1 MPLPVETFSPSA
13 VAFRVQSA
21 MLRLSLFSRNVR
33 AAPAP
38 MTDADP
44 PVTPMMAQYLALK
57 EANEGFLLFYR
68 MGDFYEMFFEDAV
81 QAAPALNIALTK
93 RGRHGG
99 DDIPMAGVPVRSH
112 ETYLHKLIENGFKV
126 AICEQTEDPAE
137 AKKRGSKSV
146 VARDVVRRV
155 TRGTL
160 TEDSLLDA
168 RRHNYLAALSE
179 AAGQYGLAWVDIST
193 GGFFVETLEEIG
205 LAAALARLEPN
216 ELLLPERLT
225 ARENLF
231 ELWAD
236 HRDKLSP
243 MPAVKFDTAN
253 GERRLAKAFRVES
266 MDAFGSFDRVEL
278 SAAGALLDYLELTQV
293 ERLPRLDPPR
303 RFAGSDAMEIDAATR
318 RNLELTE
325 TLGGNRQGSLLAT
338 IDYTV
343 TGAGA
348 RMLASWL
355 AAPLTDAAAIA
366 ARQDAVGFLLA
377 ESSVRNDARDRLQ
390 RCPDLARALQ
400 RLALERGGPRDLA
413 AIREAVRAGSVLKV
427 LLGQASGDLAARKP
441 ALLTQAI
448 VSLGEFGPLVE
459 RLDRALQP
467 ELPPAA
473 RDGGFIAPGY
483 APELDEFRTLRDDSR
498 RHIAALQKRYADET
512 GVGNL
517 RVKHNNVLGYFVEVN
532 PNQADKLQSDDRFV
546 HRQTMA
552 NAMRFTT
559 VELSELEARIL
570 QAADRALALEIGMFN
585 DLAGEVVARAE
596 DLARAGDGLATI
608 DVLAGLAAL
617 AVEQDYVRP
626 RVDHSLAFKLE
637 DARHPVVE
645 AVLRQENK
653 TFVANDCD
661 LTADREPAE
670 RLWLI
675 TGPNMA
681 GKSTFLRQN
690 ALIAILAQ
698 IGSFVPARAAHM
710 GVVDRLF
717 SRVGAA
723 DDLARGRSTFMV
735 EMVETA
741 AILNQAGPKSLVI
754 LDEIGRG
761 TATFDGLSI
770 AWSVMEHLHDQNR
783 CRALFA
789 THYHELTLLA
799 ERLDGLHLATMR
811 IREWQ
816 DSVVFLHEVA
826 SGTADRSYGIHVGRL
841 AGLPHAVVVRADE
854 VLKLLEE
861 GDQGSAVRRLVEDL
875 PLFAAASPRKPP
887 VAAAPEPPS
896 AMSTPSELTTALDA
910 VDPDTLTPRE
920 ALDVVYRLKRLAGGD
935 GQA

>member
-1 MPLPVETFSPSA
+1 
-13 VAFRVQSA
+13 
-21 MLRLSLFSRNVR
+21 
-33 AAPAP
+33 

-44 PVTPMMAQYLALK
+44 PVTPPSGDAPIVTPMMAQYLAIK

-68 MGDFYEMFFEDAV
+68 MGDFYEMFFDDAV
-81 QAAPALNIALTK
+81 KAAPVLNIALTK

-112 ETYLHKLIENGFKV
+112 ETYLHKLIEKGFKV

-137 AKKRGSKSV
+137 AKKRGAKSV

-160 TEDSLLDA
+160 TEDSLLDS
-168 RRHNYLAALSE
+168 RRYNYLAAVSE
-179 AAGQYGLAWVDIST
+179 AAGEFGLAWVDIST
-193 GGFFVETLEEIG
+193 GALYVETLEEIG
-205 LAAALARLEPN
+205 LAAALARLAPN

-225 ARENLF
+225 AREALF
-231 ELWAD
+231 ELWAEF
-236 HRDKLSP
+236 REALTP
-243 MPAVKFDTAN
+243 LPAVKFDRAN
-253 GERRLAKAFRVES
+253 GERRLTKAFRVES
-266 MDAFGSFDRVEL
+266 MDAFGQFSRAEIA
-278 SAAGALLDYLELTQV
+278 AAGALVDYLELTQV
-293 ERLPRLDPPR
+293 DRLPRLDPPR
-303 RFAGSDAMEIDAATR
+303 RFSGGDAMEIDAATR

-325 TLGGNRQGSLLAT
+325 TLGGDRPGSLLAT
-338 IDYTV
+338 IDHSV

-348 RMLASWL
+348 RLLAAWL
-355 AAPLTDAAAIA
+355 SAPLTDAGAIA
-366 ARQDAVGFLLA
+366 ARQDAVGFLMS
-377 ESSVRNDARDRLQ
+377 ESSVRADVRERLQ

-413 AIREAVRAGSVLKV
+413 AIREAVRAGSVVKILV
-427 LLGQASGDLAARKP
+427 GEASGDLSARKP
-441 ALLTQAI
+441 EMLAKGIAG
-448 VSLGEFGPLVE
+448 LGDFGPLVE

-467 ELPPAA
+467 ELPPSA
-473 RDGGFIAPGY
+473 RDGGYIAPGY
-483 APELDEFRTLRDDSR
+483 SSELDELRALRDDSR

-512 GVGNL
+512 GVANL
-517 RVKHNNVLGYFVEVN
+517 KVKHNNVLGYFVEVGQ
-532 PNQADKLQSDDRFV
+532 NQAARVQENEQFV
-546 HRQTMA
+546 HRQSMA
-552 NAMRFTT
+552 NAIRFTT
-559 VELSELEARIL
+559 VELSDLEARIL
-570 QAADRALALEIGMFN
+570 QAADRSLALELSLFD
-585 DLAGEVVARAE
+585 DLTGEIMARAQ
-596 DLARAGDGLATI
+596 DFARAANSLALI
-608 DVLAGLAAL
+608 DVFAGLAEL
-617 AVEQDYVRP
+617 AARQDYVRP
-626 RVDHSLAFKLE
+626 QVDHSLAFE
-637 DARHPVVE
+637 IEAGRHPVVE
-645 AVLRQENK
+645 TVLQRENK
-653 TFVANDCD
+653 SFVANDCN

-698 IGSFVPARAAHM
+698 IGGFVPARRAHI

-783 CRALFA
+783 CRGLFA
-789 THYHELTLLA
+789 THYHELTMLA
-799 ERLDGLHLATMR
+799 GRLDGLHLATMR

-841 AGLPHAVVVRADE
+841 AGLPHAVVTRADE

-875 PLFAAASPRKPP
+875 PLFAAAAPKRPP
-887 VAAAPEPPS
+887 VAKASTPPPEPP
-896 AMSTPSELTTALDA
+896 APPALVNA
-910 VDPDTLTPRE
+910 LAGVDPDSLTPRE
-920 ALDVVYRLKRLAGGD
+920 ALDVVYRLKRLASGPQD
-935 GQA
+935 D

>member
-1 MPLPVETFSPSA
+1 
-13 VAFRVQSA
+13 
-21 MLRLSLFSRNVR
+21 
-33 AAPAP
+33 
-38 MTDADP
+38 MTDTEP
-44 PVTPMMAQYLALK
+44 PVTPMMAQYLAIK

-99 DDIPMAGVPVRSH
+99 GDIPMAGVPVKSH
-112 ETYLHKLIENGFKV
+112 ETYLHKLIEKGFKV

-179 AAGQYGLAWVDIST
+179 AAGAFGLAWVDIST
-193 GGFFVETLEEIG
+193 GGFFVETLEEAG

-225 ARENLF
+225 ARESLF
-231 ELWAD
+231 ELWAG
-236 HRDKLSP
+236 HRDSLSP
-243 MPAVKFDTAN
+243 LPAVKFDTAN
-253 GERRLAKAFRVES
+253 GERRLAKAFHVES

-278 SAAGALLDYLELTQV
+278 SAAGTLLDYLELTQV

-318 RNLELTE
+318 QNLELTE
-325 TLGGNRQGSLLAT
+325 TLGGDRQGSLLHT
-338 IDYTV
+338 IDDTV

-348 RMLASWL
+348 RMLASWM
-355 AAPLTDAAAIA
+355 AAPLTDTGAIA

-377 ESSVRNDARDRLQ
+377 EGSVRADARDRLQ

-413 AIREAVRAGSVLKV
+413 AIREAVRAGGVLKV
-427 LLGQASGDLAARKP
+427 LLGEVSGDLA
-441 ALLTQAI
+441 LLTAAI
-448 VSLGEFGPLVE
+448 ASLGEFGPLVE

-483 APELDEFRTLRDDSR
+483 APDLDELRTLRDDSR
-498 RHIAALQKRYADET
+498 RHIAGLQKRYADDT
-512 GVGNL
+512 GVANL

-532 PNQADKLQSDDRFV
+532 QNHAGALQSDDRFV

-559 VELSELEARIL
+559 VELSDLEARIL
-570 QAADRALALEIGMFN
+570 QAADRALALEMGLFN
-585 DLAGEVVARAE
+585 DLASEVLARAE
-596 DLARAGDGLATI
+596 DLARAADGLATI

-617 AVEQDYVRP
+617 AAEQDYVRP

-637 DARHPVVE
+637 GGRHPVVE

-653 TFVANDCD
+653 SFVANGCD

-698 IGSFVPARAAHM
+698 IGSYVPARAAHI

-789 THYHELTLLA
+789 THYHELTMLA
-799 ERLDGLHLATMR
+799 GRLDGLHLATMR

-841 AGLPHAVVVRADE
+841 AGLPHPVVVRADE

-875 PLFAAASPRKPP
+875 PLFAAAAPKKPP
-887 VAAAPEPPS
+887 AAAAPEPPP
-896 AMSTPSELTTALDA
+896 AALAPAELVKALGG
-910 VDPDTLTPRE
+910 VDPDSLTPRE
-920 ALDVVYRLKRLAGGD
+920 ALDVVYRLKRLADGE

>member
-1 MPLPVETFSPSA
+1 
-13 VAFRVQSA
+13 
-21 MLRLSLFSRNVR
+21 
-33 AAPAP
+33 
-38 MTDADP
+38 
-44 PVTPMMAQYLALK
+44 MMAQYLAMK
-57 EANEGFLLFYR
+57 EENEGFLLFYR

-81 QAAPALNIALTK
+81 NAAPVLNIALTK

-99 DDIPMAGVPVRSH
+99 EDIPMAGVPVRAH
-112 ETYLHKLIENGFKV
+112 ETYLHRLIAAGFKV
-126 AICEQTEDPAE
+126 AICEQIEDPAE
-137 AKKRGSKSV
+137 AKKRGAKSV
-146 VARDVVRRV
+146 VARGVVRRV

-168 RRHNYLAALSE
+168 KQHNYLAALTE
-179 AAGQYGLAWVDIST
+179 AAGEYGLAWVDIST
-193 GGFFVETLEEIG
+193 GAFFLETLEEVG
-205 LAAALARLEPN
+205 LAAALARLGPN
-216 ELLLPERLT
+216 ELLLPDRLT
-225 ARENLF
+225 AREELF

-236 HRDKLSP
+236 HRQALTP
-243 MPAVKFDTAN
+243 LPGVKFDTSN
-253 GERRLAKAFRVES
+253 GERRLAKAFRINS
-266 MDAFGSFDRVEL
+266 LDAFGSFSRAEI
-278 SAAGALLDYLELTQV
+278 AAGGALVDYLELTQV
-293 ERLPRLDPPR
+293 ERLPRLDPPK
-303 RFAGSDAMEIDAATR
+303 RFSGSDAMEIDATTR

-325 TLGGNRQGSLLAT
+325 TLGGSRQGSLLAT
-338 IDYTV
+338 IDETV

-348 RMLASWL
+348 RLLASWL
-355 AAPLTDAAAIA
+355 AAPLTDAGAVA
-366 ARQDAVGFLLA
+366 ARQDTVGFLLDQA
-377 ESSVRNDARDRLQ
+377 SARMDVRERLE

-413 AIREAVRAGSVLKV
+413 AIREAVRAAGVLKA
-427 LLGQASGDLAARKP
+427 LLGSTSAGFDSHKPELLAS
-441 ALLTQAI
+441 AI
-448 VSLGEFGPLVE
+448 ADFGEFTHLVE

-467 ELPPAA
+467 ELPAAA

-483 APELDEFRTLRDDSR
+483 LGELDELRTLRDDSR

-517 RVKHNNVLGYFVEVN
+517 KVKHNNVLGYFVEVN
-532 PNQADKLQSDDRFV
+532 QSQAQHLQGDDRFV
-546 HRQTMA
+546 HRQSMA

-559 VELSELEARIL
+559 VELSDLEGRIL
-570 QAADRALALEIGMFN
+570 QAADRALALELNLFS
-585 DLAGEVVARAE
+585 DLVGEVLARAE
-596 DLARAGDGLATI
+596 DLARAAAGLALL
-608 DVLAGLAAL
+608 DVLAAL
-617 AVEQDYVRP
+617 AHLAATQDLVRP
-626 RVDHSLAFKLE
+626 QVDNSLAFAIE
-637 DARHPVVE
+637 AGRHPVVE
-645 AVLRQENK
+645 GVLRRENK
-653 TFVANDCD
+653 TFVANNCN
-661 LTADREPAE
+661 LTADRDPAE

-690 ALIAILAQ
+690 ALLAIMAQ
-698 IGSFVPARAAHM
+698 IGSYVPATQAHI
-710 GVVDRLF
+710 GIVDRLF

-741 AILNQAGPKSLVI
+741 AILNQAGPRSLVI

-770 AWSVMEHLHDQNR
+770 AWSVMEHLHDHNR

-841 AGLPHAVVVRADE
+841 AGLPRPVVVRAEE

-875 PLFAAASPRKPP
+875 PLFAAAPPPPPRISAASAVEP
-887 VAAAPEPPS
+887 AAAANAPP
-896 AMSTPSELTTALDA
+896 ALIDALDS

-920 ALDVVYRLKRLAGGD
+920 ALDVVYRLKRLAS
-935 GQA
+935 GQTEG